1 MSPLELSLDNAA
13 SYLARR
19 GFRVDELAELGGGVS
34 NTVLLA
40 RTDRGRIVLKQALGR
55 LRVEQEWLSD
65 RTRIFRESAALKA
78 LGAVLPPSSVP
89 ELVFEDRE
97 NLIFAMA
104 AAAETAAPWKDLLMR
119 GEIQAETAASVGRML
134 GEVIRFTWSNG
145 AYEREFGDQTVFG
158 QLRIDPYY
166 RTTARRHP
174 DLAGSFQALIEESA
188 ARRVSM
194 VHGDWSPK
202 NFLVSGA
209 AVTAIDWEVVHYGDP
224 SFDSAFLLN
233 HLRLKAFRNSA
244 WKNRYEEAA
253 GAFWKELWVRLPE
266 DAEWFESATLAHLG
280 CLMLARVDGK
290 SPAEYLTESVKA
302 EVREFARRLI
312 ASPPWSVSGVWS

>member
-1 MSPLELSLDNAA
+1 LNPLELSLDNAA
-13 SYLARR
+13 AYLAAR
-19 GFRVDELAELGGGVS
+19 GFRAEALAELGGGVS

-65 RTRIFRESAALKA
+65 RTRIFRESAAMKA
-78 LGAVLPPSSVP
+78 LGAVLPPKSVP
-89 ELVFEDRE
+89 SLVFEDRE

-104 AAAETAAPWKDLLMR
+104 AAEETAAPWKDLLMR
-119 GEIQAETAASVGRML
+119 GEIHAETAAGVGSML
-134 GEVIRFTWSNG
+134 GEVIRSTWANA
-145 AYEREFGDQTVFG
+145 AYEREFGDQAVFD

-174 DLAGSFQALIEESA
+174 DLAGRFQALMEQSA

-202 NFLVSGA
+202 NFLVDGVV
-209 AVTAIDWEVVHYGDP
+209 VTAIDWEVVHYGDP
-224 SFDSAFLLN
+224 AFDSAFLLN
-233 HLRLKAFRNSA
+233 HLRLKAFRNPQ
-244 WKNRYEEAA
+244 WKSRYREAA
-253 GAFWKELWVRLPE
+253 GAFWKQLWVRLPE
-266 DAEWFESATLAHLG
+266 DAEWFETATLAHLG

-290 SPAEYLTESVKA
+290 SPAEYLTEGLKV

-312 ASPPWSVSGVWS
+312 ASPPWSVSDLWS